1 MGIPSLKYS
10 RLRLTKMER
19 GGFFIALF
27 LFSMMLIVES
37 LPKSSD
43 SFMIELDGKEVAAWL
58 AAYDSV
64 IESNVQRGQRMYP
77 FNPNF
82 ITPAK
87 ADRLGMSAT
96 EFTRFQK
103 FRQEG
108 NWINS
113 REDFRRVTQ
122 VSDAWLNEFSSLF
135 KFPEFVNKPKLEPP
149 VQAKKIPFA
158 LANQEQL
165 MRINGIGPAISQ
177 RILRAGQKWG
187 GIGYEQELLMIYGVT
202 PKLKDALLRS
212 FTFDGKTL
220 VTRNI
225 NTLYPSDLTEIP
237 GISFSLAKSIWEF
250 VQLRQGLKDLE
261 ELRGL
266 EQIQPLLFEVIQL
279 YLYAMKNEPEGL

>member
-122 VSDAWLNEFSSLF
+122 VSDAWLNEYSSLF
-135 KFPEFVNKPKLEPP
+135 KFPEFVNKPKLEPT

-212 FTFDGKTL
+212 FAFDEKTL